1 MSHSRLEPGALDQ
14 QLNRVAEQLHR
25 DFSDEV
31 SSAEATAEV
40 FAEAEQ
46 FRDARITRFVPALVH
61 RAVHDRL
68 RRRRFGSTRVSV
80 QHGLDPE
87 QGHAE
92 RRTEQRASD

>member
-46 FRDARITRFVPALVH
+46 FRDARITQFVPALVH

-68 RRRRFGSTRVSV
+68 RRRRALHDSDVLTLGADH
-80 QHGLDPE
+80 QPPE
-87 QGHAE
+87 RSLA
-92 RRTEQRASD
+92 